1 MIHFELRKVDRMLTT
16 LLCWRAMILAVDVQ
30 NARTREAALHRAS
43 ELEAFA
49 RQRAR
54 LADMGFRLGAPSVAR
69 PRLTGA
75 FLRRHLRR

>member
-1 MIHFELRKVDRMLTT
+1 MIHFALRKVDRMLTT
-16 LLCWRAMILAVDVQ
+16 LLCWRAMVLAVAIR

-54 LADMGFRLGAPSVAR
+54 LAEAGFQLGAPSAAR